1 MTVREAER
9 TAVRDAEP
17 VERSVAMG
25 DPAVRPMLDGL
36 AEEYTRRY
44 GAEAA
49 ERELAAYPDADF
61 AAPHGGVV
69 LIELGGRPVAGGAF
83 RRLDGATAEFK
94 RIWTDAA
101 HRRRGLGRRAMAAL
115 EAAAARS
122 GYRRA
127 YLTTGPEQ
135 PEAVA
140 LYTRLGYALSSA
152 EGLDERGGRRY
163 YAFSKELGGGAASYD
178 GR

>member
-1 MTVREAER
+1 MTVQGAE
-9 TAVRDAEP
+9 VMPVP
-17 VERSVAMG
+17 VERAVAMG
-25 DPAVRPMLDGL
+25 DPAVRPMLEGL

-49 ERELAAYPDADF
+49 RRELAAYPETDFDA
-61 AAPHGGVV
+61 PYGGVV
-69 LIELGGRPVAGGAF
+69 LIELAGRPVAGGAF
-83 RRLDGATAEFK
+83 RRKDAATAEFK
-94 RIWTDAA
+94 RVWTDSA
-101 HRRRGLGRRAMAAL
+101 HRRRGLGRRALSAV

-140 LYTRLGYALSSA
+140 MYGRLGYTLSDA
-152 EGLDERGGRRY
+152 EGLDEQGGRRY
-163 YAFSKELGGGAASYD
+163 YAFAKELAGGAAPYD